1 MNELQIFK
9 NEAFGKIRTITVNDK
24 SWLSAKDVCD
34 CLDIKNSRQ
43 AVEKLDDD
51 EKFTTVITNDS
62 AATGVSKMTFISEEG
77 VYGLTFVSRKEGAAE
92 FRRWLKHEVIPSIR
106 KHGLYATE
114 DVLTNMIAD
123 PDAAIKLFTA
133 LKDER
138 EARIKAESKN
148 ALLQPKA
155 DFYDRVVE
163 SDTALDIGKVAKV
176 LGYDGIGRNNL
187 FKILREE
194 GWLMDN
200 NAPYQEYVNRGYFRV
215 IEYDYH
221 TKHGETKVN
230 IKTLVYQKG
239 IDAIRKMLD
248 GRQVTMSITIG

>member
-9 NEAFGKIRTITVNDK
+9 NEDFGDVRTMMVDGEP
-24 SWLSAKDVCD
+24 WFSAKDVCSA
-34 CLDIKNSRQ
+34 LEIVNSRD
-43 AVEKLDDD
+43 AVKDLDGD
-51 EKFTTVITNDS
+51 EKFTTVVLNDS
-62 AATGVSKMTFISEEG
+62 AATGVSKMTFISES
-77 VYGLTFVSRKEGAAE
+77 GLYALIARSRKKEAKS
-92 FRRWLKHEVIPSIR
+92 FQRWITHEVLPSIR

-138 EARIKAESKN
+138 EARIKTESKN

-155 DFYDRVVE
+155 DFYDRVAE